1 MCRSAGAGRQG
12 YRLGDNHIMLGRLPI
27 HRLSRLVL
35 AWFVLSIGAAV
46 ASPVLSPQSMAILC
60 TANGVSLVKVTFDD
74 VASDQLGDKVH
85 SSATMDCPL
94 CWMPMAGAPAQMRL
108 PSPQL
113 DSGLIASA
121 TWLQARLSPRYSLP
135 ARAPP
140 AI

>member
-1 MCRSAGAGRQG
+1 MVCAVYWSGR
-12 YRLGDNHIMLGRLPI
+12 RLTR
-27 HRLSRLVL
+27 V
-35 AWFVLSIGAAV
+35 VAAKYGHT
-46 ASPVLSPQSMAILC
+46 C
-60 TANGVSLVKVTFDD
+60 TANGVSLVKVTFDG

-85 SSATMDCPL
+85 SSATMECPL